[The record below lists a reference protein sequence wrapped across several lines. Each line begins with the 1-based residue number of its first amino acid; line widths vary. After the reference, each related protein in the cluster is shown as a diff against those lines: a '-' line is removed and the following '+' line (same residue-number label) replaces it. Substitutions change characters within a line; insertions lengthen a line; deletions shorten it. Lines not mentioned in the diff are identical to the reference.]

1 MEELATH
8 NKRENKINQ
17 EIKLQL
23 DESMKQIIERMKSKS
38 GVLYWFSLSIT

>member
-38 GVLYWFSLSIT
+38 GVLY